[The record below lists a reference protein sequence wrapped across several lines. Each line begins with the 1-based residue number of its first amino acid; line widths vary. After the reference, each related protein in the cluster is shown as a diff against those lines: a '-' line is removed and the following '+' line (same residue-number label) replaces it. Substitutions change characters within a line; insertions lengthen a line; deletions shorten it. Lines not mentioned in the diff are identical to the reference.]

1 MKQTV
6 ISHGDPT
13 DFEIDPSP
21 SRSIRIY
28 KSVGPRLICEVYPV
42 LFSGN
47 FDLSPDDSPVIRLSV
62 NPSSPSHRF
71 SVSAN
76 VTVTD
81 STLIDEIER
90 FCQTLKQMYDL

>member
-6 ISHGDPT
+6 ISHGDSAE
-13 DFEIDPSP
+13 FEVS
-21 SRSIRIY
+21 SARSIRIY

-42 LFSGN
+42 LFSGDY
-47 FDLSPDDSPVIRLSV
+47 DLSPNESPVIRLSV

-71 SVSAN
+71 TVSAN

-81 STLIDEIER
+81 SVLITEIER